1 MGLVGWRPQSS
12 SDTNHWFIL
21 AHSWRARTH
30 VQLSFSPPVNRES
43 HNTIFFFVDCKYRR
57 KWPFHLSAFLPF
69 PTAVVSLVF
78 WLSLTVKKAMEDSA
92 NWETKQESCLHYVFF
107 FFLCPPNSSALCYF
121 FQWFFLVRLFFFVFY
136 LSPLPALKNLL
147 LLFFCFPLL
156 LLPQSLY
163 PAGLLGSLNSII
175 VQGGVGGSHGSL
187 RSCDSSVFFFCFH
200 KGHCSCFSGFSQSPL
215 WLYCQKTWA
224 KL

>member
-1 MGLVGWRPQSS
+1 M
-12 SDTNHWFIL
+12 T
-21 AHSWRARTH
+21 
-30 VQLSFSPPVNRES
+30 FSPLGISSLPHCRCVSCFLAIANREKG
-43 HNTIFFFVDCKYRR
+43 T
-57 KWPFHLSAFLPF
+57 
-69 PTAVVSLVF
+69 T
-78 WLSLTVKKAMEDSA
+78 MEDSA
-92 NWETKQESCLHYVFF
+92 NWETKQESCLHYVFLF
-107 FFLCPPNSSALCYF
+107 FISLPVQFLGTLLF
-121 FQWFFLVRLFFFVFY
+121 FSMIFSCSLVFFVFY

-187 RSCDSSVFFFCFH
+187 RSCDSSVFFCFH

-215 WLYCQKTWA
+215 WLYCKKTWA